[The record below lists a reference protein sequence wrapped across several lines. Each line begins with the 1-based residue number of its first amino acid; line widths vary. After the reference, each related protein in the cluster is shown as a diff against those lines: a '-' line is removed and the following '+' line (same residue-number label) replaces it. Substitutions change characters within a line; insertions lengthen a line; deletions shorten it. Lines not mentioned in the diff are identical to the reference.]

1 MRILI
6 TGATGQ
12 VGRAL
17 VAELAGAGEIIA
29 ADRAMLD
36 LAAPEAIPATLDAIQ
51 PGIVLNCAAYTAV
64 DKAEAEPALA
74 FKVNAETVG
83 ALGAWAAKRD
93 VPVVHFST
101 DYVFDGEG
109 GAPYKEDDAL
119 NPLSVYGKSKAEGE
133 ALLLRS
139 GAPCLV
145 IRTAWVYAAEGK
157 NFLNTIACLARGRE
171 ELRVV
176 DDQTGAPTSALQI
189 AQFIAKIVGNQ
200 PARLAS
206 RLRET
211 APLVHFTA
219 SGSTSWHG
227 FATAIVDGLRARGA
241 NLSVKSVQA
250 IPTSEYPTAAK
261 RPRDSRL
268 SIERARDVFGFMPG
282 SWQSALDFELDR
294 LSFERTPA
302 WK

>member
-17 VAELAGAGEIIA
+17 IAELASVGEIIA
-29 ADRAMLD
+29 ADRDMLD
-36 LAAPEAIPATLDAIQ
+36 LAIPEAIPAVLDAIQ
-51 PGIVLNCAAYTAV
+51 PGLIINCAAYTAV

-74 FKVNAETVG
+74 MTVNAEAVG
-83 ALGAWAAKRD
+83 ALGTWSADRQAA
-93 VPVVHFST
+93 VIHFST

-109 GAPYKEDDAL
+109 GAPYKEDDAI
-119 NPLSVYGKSKAEGE
+119 NPLSVYGKTKAHGE

-157 NFLNTIACLARGRE
+157 NFLNTIARLARERE
-171 ELRVV
+171 ELRVL
-176 DDQTGAPTSALQI
+176 DDQTGAPTSARQI
-189 AQFIAKIVGNQ
+189 AQFIAYIIGGE
-200 PARLAS
+200 PGALAA
-206 RLRET
+206 RLREMP
-211 APLVHFTA
+211 PLVHFTA

-227 FATAIVDGLRARGA
+227 FATAIVEGLRARGA
-241 NLSVKSVQA
+241 TLSVKKVHP

-268 SIERARDVFGFMPG
+268 CIERARDVFDFVPDD
-282 SWQSALDFELDR
+282 WRLALDFELDR
-294 LSFERTPA
+294 LTAERMPA
-302 WK
+302 

>member
-17 VAELAGAGEIIA
+17 IAELGCVGEIIA

-36 LAAPEAIPATLDAIQ
+36 LAAPDALPAALDAIQ
-51 PGIVLNCAAYTAV
+51 PGLIINCAAYTAV

-74 FKVNAETVG
+74 MKVNAEAVG
-83 ALGAWAAKRD
+83 ALGAWAAAREA
-93 VPVVHFST
+93 PIVHFST

-109 GAPYKEDDAL
+109 GAPYQEDDAI

-145 IRTAWVYAAEGK
+145 IRTAWVYSAVGK
-157 NFLNTIACLARGRE
+157 NFLNTITRLARERE

-176 DDQTGAPTSALQI
+176 DDQIGAPTSARQI
-189 AQFIAKIVGNQ
+189 AQFVAKIIGGN
-200 PARLAS
+200 AGDLAS
-206 RLRET
+206 RLRAT
-211 APLVHFTA
+211 PSLVHFTA

-227 FATAIVDGLRARGA
+227 FASAIVDGLKSRGIE
-241 NLSVKSVQA
+241 LSVRMIHP
-250 IPTSEYPTAAK
+250 IPTSQYPTPAK

-268 SIERARDVFGFMPG
+268 SIERARDVLGSVPG
-282 SWQSALDFELDR
+282 SWRLALDYELDR
-294 LSFERTPA
+294 IVF
-302 WK
+302 